1 MDADLFAPD
10 SDPAPAR
17 SPSWWRR
24 GVTWARRPVN
34 DLRPHV
40 QQWLGSLKLRLA
52 AGALLALWAGMALV
66 AWQMV
71 ERAEHYTVAQAAMR
85 EHATAQRTAELIGRR
100 LAELQR
106 ALRLV
111 GAGLNES
118 MLQQPFALAGNLDQQ
133 LLLRALFADVFVA
146 DAEGGVRVLADAIT
160 VTEPRLSVA
169 DRAYFRRLLAE
180 GRGQISEPLPSLRN
194 GEPVVVLAEPLWSQG
209 PGSRLI
215 GVIGGTVHLASHE
228 LLLDD
233 SEARAEEGHAVTVV
247 TDRQGTV
254 IAHAHRAMLMRPL
267 PEDPRLGEAAV
278 RWVEQ
283 ERPEGSPLSDW
294 RQPGQVVAMATEPLA
309 GWHVWRAVA
318 EPMLLAPVRAARSTA
333 LRDASVAALGMT
345 ALLVMFMAW
354 QLRPLAQVR
363 RRAAAL
369 LRGGDDSDQGWP
381 EVGGEIGELA
391 RTLRHVW
398 AERQQMEG
406 FNSEVLGKLRSV
418 MAAAPV
424 GLAFTR
430 HGRFELVSAECCR
443 VLGRTEGDL
452 IGQPTQMIFAANTD
466 FQRLGPAVGACF
478 ERGEAYAGEW
488 QLLRADGSVFW
499 ARLRARAV
507 VPGHTDAGTIW
518 SLYDI
523 SDQVR
528 ARDALERAALEDA
541 LTGVA
546 NRAGFERQLQ
556 SVFDRTAGP
565 GARPAAVV
573 MIDLDHFKPIND
585 NAGHAAGD
593 AMLAAV
599 AQAISAQ
606 VRESDVVARLG
617 GDEFALLLPGCGA
630 NQALRIAEK
639 VRVAVVEFALHWDG
653 QVLQVGA
660 SLGVAVREPGH
671 SQPADWLAAAD
682 AALYEAKRA
691 GRNRVRGCGR
701 LGGTEPRAAVVRL
714 HAR

>member
-10 SDPAPAR
+10 SDPAPASSR
-17 SPSWWRR
+17 SWWGR
-24 GVTWARRPVN
+24 GLAWARRPVN
-34 DLRPHV
+34 DLRPHL
-40 QQWLGSLKLRLA
+40 QHWLGSLKLRLA
-52 AGALLALWAGMALV
+52 AGALMVLWAGMALV
-66 AWQMV
+66 AWQMA
-71 ERAEHYTVAQAAMR
+71 ERAERDTLAQASTR
-85 EHATAQRTAELIGRR
+85 EHAMAQRTADVLGRR

-106 ALRLV
+106 ALQLV
-111 GAGLNES
+111 GAGIDES
-118 MLQQPFALAGNLDQQ
+118 LLHRPFALAGTLDQQ
-133 LLLRALFADVFVA
+133 TLLRAMFADVFVA
-146 DAEGGVRVLADAIT
+146 DLEGRVRALADAAT
-160 VTEPRLSVA
+160 VTEPRISVA
-169 DRAYFRRLLAE
+169 DRVYFRQLLAE
-180 GRGQISEPLPSLRN
+180 RSGQISEPLASRRN
-194 GEPVVVLAEPLWSQG
+194 GEPVVVLAEPLWAEG

-215 GVIGGTVHLASHE
+215 GVIGGTVHLASRD
-228 LLLDD
+228 LLVDL
-233 SEARAEEGHAVTVV
+233 SEVREEDGNAVTVV
-247 TDRQGTV
+247 TDDQGIV
-254 IAHAHRAMLMRPL
+254 IAHAQRAMLMRPL
-267 PEDPRLGEAAV
+267 ADDVRLGKAAAQ
-278 RWVEQ
+278 WMLQ
-283 ERPEGSPLSDW
+283 GRPAAGRPGQWL
-294 RQPGQVVAMATEPLA
+294 QPGQVVAMADEPLA
-309 GWHVWRAVA
+309 GWRVWRAMA
-318 EPMLLAPVRAARSTA
+318 EPLLLEPVQAARRTA
-333 LRDASVAALGMT
+333 LRDASFAALGMT
-345 ALLVMFMAW
+345 ALLVLFMAW
-354 QLRPLAQVR
+354 QLRPLTQVR

-369 LRGGDDSDQGWP
+369 LRGGTDGDQGWP

-398 AERQQMEG
+398 AERQQMED

-430 HGRFELVSAECCR
+430 QGRFELVSAECCR
-443 VLGRTEGDL
+443 VLGRSEEAL
-452 IGQPTQMIFAANTD
+452 IGQSTQLMFASNAD
-466 FQRLGPAVGACF
+466 YQRLEPAVSACF
-478 ERGEAYAGEW
+478 EHGEAYAGEW
-488 QLLRADGSVFW
+488 QLLRFDGSVFW

-507 VPGHTDAGTIW
+507 LPGHLDAGTIW

-523 SDQVR
+523 SDQVS

-556 SVFDRTAGP
+556 SVFDRSAGP
-565 GARPAAVV
+565 DAKPAALV

-606 VRESDVVARLG
+606 VRASDLVARLG

-639 VRVAVVEFALHWDG
+639 VRVAVVEFALQWDG

-660 SLGVAVREPGH
+660 SLGVAVREGGQQ
-671 SQPADWLAAAD
+671 QPADWLAAAD

-701 LGGTEPRAAVVRL
+701 LSGTEPRAAVVRL